1 MFLVCDNM
9 TRLELNVIVPQ
20 PQWFTFVTVIS
31 GRTAYLTGV
40 ASRATGW
47 CPISWAAKLT
57 RKTFQTP
64 SLQKSTQKMMKLNLP
79 PNVGFESGNFI
90 QNLVDYLFQSFIGI
104 CFTTLLLFFLLCYLV
119 SFCRTMDYFYR
130 RWGTSESCTVRN
142 DNAFCFSC
150 VCISWCT
157 TRLTSFLISL
167 YLSH

>member
-1 MFLVCDNM
+1 MSFKSSKF
-9 TRLELNVIVPQ
+9 IVFGLWQYDKIRIKCHSAP
-20 PQWFTFVTVIS
+20 TTVVYFCHCHFREDCLS
-31 GRTAYLTGV
+31 
-40 ASRATGW
+40 
-47 CPISWAAKLT
+47 